1 MLEKLADTISN
12 PRSEGQTTQRSKLP
26 GAQTMYRATR
36 GSVLEKVYALVARK
50 EERRSGYHWFLHA
63 NMNMFG
69 PNDYI
74 DYPRLILSD
83 GSLQLPF
90 GWKTQPIISTNW
102 NWNGL
107 DNTSPSTAQATDQLT
122 VAAIFDNEP
131 YQPVVLEDIGLLP
144 IRRES
149 YRTRTGRKLDNGPPL
164 LFFRRTGRETLLSLY
179 VLFYF
184 QILNTQIPWQFLNHY
199 FSGYFR
205 FRGERNHLQNR

>member
-1 MLEKLADTISN
+1 MPENWADTISN

-36 GSVLEKVYALVARK
+36 GSMLEKVYTLVARE

-74 DYPRLILSD
+74 DYPRLVLSD

-90 GWKTQPIISTNW
+90 GMKATAIHADKLELEW
-102 NWNGL
+102 L
-107 DNTSPSTAQATDQLT
+107 DNTSTVTAQATDQLT

-131 YQPVVLEDIGLLP
+131 YQPVVWDDTGFC
-144 IRRES
+144 RS
-149 YRTRTGRKLDNGPPL
+149 NGKSHRTRPGRNMDNSPFIL
-164 LFFRRTGRETLLSLY
+164 LFRCPRRETLLPLH
-179 VLFYF
+179 VFLYF
-184 QILNTQIPWQFLNHY
+184 QILKHEYHGNL
-199 FSGYFR
+199 
-205 FRGERNHLQNR
+205 